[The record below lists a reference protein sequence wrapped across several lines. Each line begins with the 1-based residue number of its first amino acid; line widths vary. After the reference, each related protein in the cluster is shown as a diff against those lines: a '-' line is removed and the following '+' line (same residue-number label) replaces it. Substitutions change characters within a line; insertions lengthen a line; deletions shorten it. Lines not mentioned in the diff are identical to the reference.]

1 MIIGFLGKGGSGKST
16 LATLYTK
23 HLVSKGAYVLA
34 IDADHNMDLSYNL
47 GAPIEDF
54 PFFGTTGAEFLIDKL
69 GSESKLC
76 SDLLTLEQPP
86 IFKLEKDVDAFTKEY
101 SHTISNNLS
110 FMSIGPHNDMI
121 LHGNKCSHS
130 LGTPLKVYLPLLEL
144 DENQHVVVDMI
155 ASSDAAAT
163 GIPTGFSFAYVAVE
177 PTSHS
182 IKAAGQI
189 IETLKFF
196 DVPYGIVLNKAKNID
211 TDTEMIESVLHEK
224 PVSVFMQSYDPLDK
238 HMYAKELESL
248 YTHADLHTKKY
259 GDRRKI
265 RSIKK
270 MRRNQEFKLQN
281 QAGR

>member
-23 HLVSKGAYVLA
+23 HLVSQGAYVLA

-47 GAPIEDF
+47 GAPENF
-54 PFFGTTGAEFLIDKL
+54 PFFGTTGAQFLIDTF

-76 SDLLTLEQPP
+76 SDLLTLEKPP
-86 IFKLEKDVDAFTKEY
+86 IFKLEKNVDAFTKKY
-101 SHTISNNLS
+101 SHIISNNLS
-110 FMSIGPHNDMI
+110 FMSTGPHNDMI

-177 PTSHS
+177 PTPHS

-196 DVPYGIVLNKAKNID
+196 DVPYGIVLNKAKNAD
-211 TDTEMIESVLHEK
+211 TDIEMIESVLHEK
-224 PVSVFMQSYDPLDK
+224 PVSVFMQSNDPLNEN
-238 HMYAKELESL
+238 MYTKELESL
-248 YTHADLHTKKY
+248 YTYADLHTKKH

-265 RSIKK
+265 RSIEK